1 MDSHTLIQALIYL
14 GSAAL
19 IVPIAVRL
27 GLGSVLGYLIA
38 GCIIGPWGLRLVTDA
53 ESILHFAEI
62 GVVLMLF
69 IIGLELD
76 PQRLWKLRAAV
87 FGGGALQMVICGGLL
102 GLFCML
108 LGLRWQVAELIG
120 MTLALSSTAIAM
132 QAMNERNL
140 MMTQMGRS
148 AFAVLLFQ
156 DIAAIPLVAMIPLLA
171 ASSAS
176 TTMGAFALSALKVAG
191 ALVLVVLL
199 ALAVGGAL
207 LFAHNEISGNG
218 RPGTEVTVSIPQG
231 SGVSVIAQK
240 LKDAGVIRSAYLFR
254 WYVGQK
260 GAASKLQYGDFTLQK
275 SACSYD
281 AIIAVL
287 STYAKAET
295 VRVTVPEG
303 TTAIAIAQKM
313 EAAGLCSAE
322 DFLKEANEGDF
333 SEYTFWQ
340 YVPDD
345 ADAPDRF
352 MKCEGYLF
360 PETYEFL
367 KDDTVHNYVATFYAQ
382 FDAQITDEMYAE
394 LKKQDMT
401 LPQLITLASFVQE
414 EAGNSQDSNVAQVFR
429 NRLAADSPY
438 PRLQSNTSSYI
449 QSDSDNN
456 YLWNWV
462 APYYG
467 GWDHIPEN
475 IVAAYDTYSCKGLPA
490 GPISN
495 PGIAAIRAALAPQPN
510 EEAKDAYFFVTD
522 LKGSYYYARTLS
534 EHNANCQKAAQVN
547 KTVNT
552 EK

>member
-1 MDSHTLIQALIYL
+1 MAQKHSH
-14 GSAAL
+14 AA
-19 IVPIAVRL
+19 R
-27 GLGSVLGYLIA
+27 
-38 GCIIGPWGLRLVTDA
+38 
-53 ESILHFAEI
+53 
-62 GVVLMLF
+62 
-69 IIGLELD
+69 
-76 PQRLWKLRAAV
+76 KK
-87 FGGGALQMVICGGLL
+87 GGAWKIL
-102 GLFCML
+102 
-108 LGLRWQVAELIG
+108 
-120 MTLALSSTAIAM
+120 
-132 QAMNERNL
+132 
-140 MMTQMGRS
+140 
-148 AFAVLLFQ
+148 
-156 DIAAIPLVAMIPLLA
+156 
-171 ASSAS
+171 
-176 TTMGAFALSALKVAG
+176 
-191 ALVLVVLL
+191 LVLVVLL
-199 ALAVGGAL
+199 ALAAGAAGV
-207 LFAHNEISGNG
+207 FARSEING
-218 RPGTEVTVSIPQG
+218 RTTDAEPVTVSIQQG
-231 SGVSVIAQK
+231 SGVSAIAQK

-260 GAASKLQYGDFTLQK
+260 GTAAKLQYGDFALTPGTG
-275 SACSYD
+275 YD
-281 AIIAVL
+281 DLITAL

-295 VRVTVPEG
+295 VRVTIPEG

-401 LPQLITLASFVQE
+401 LPELITLASFVQE

-429 NRLAADSPY
+429 NRLAEGSPY
-438 PRLQSNTSSYI
+438 PRLQSNTSSHI
-449 QSDSDNN
+449 QSDADNN

-467 GWDHIPEN
+467 GWDNIPEN

-495 PGIAAIRAALAPQPN
+495 PGLAAIQAALDPQPD
-510 EEAKDAYFFVTD
+510 EDAKDAYFFVTD
-522 LKGSYYYARTLS
+522 LKGNYYYARTLS
-534 EHNANCQKAAQVN
+534 EHNANCQTAADVN
-547 KTVNT
+547 KTVG
-552 EK
+552 

>member
-1 MDSHTLIQALIYL
+1 MAQKHSH
-14 GSAAL
+14 AA
-19 IVPIAVRL
+19 R
-27 GLGSVLGYLIA
+27 
-38 GCIIGPWGLRLVTDA
+38 
-53 ESILHFAEI
+53 
-62 GVVLMLF
+62 
-69 IIGLELD
+69 
-76 PQRLWKLRAAV
+76 KK
-87 FGGGALQMVICGGLL
+87 GGAWKIL
-102 GLFCML
+102 
-108 LGLRWQVAELIG
+108 
-120 MTLALSSTAIAM
+120 
-132 QAMNERNL
+132 
-140 MMTQMGRS
+140 
-148 AFAVLLFQ
+148 
-156 DIAAIPLVAMIPLLA
+156 
-171 ASSAS
+171 
-176 TTMGAFALSALKVAG
+176 
-191 ALVLVVLL
+191 LVLVVLL
-199 ALAVGGAL
+199 VLAAGAAL
-207 LFAHNEISGNG
+207 LFARSEING
-218 RPGTEVTVSIPQG
+218 RTTDAEPVTVSIQQG
-231 SGVSVIAQK
+231 SGVSAIAQK

-260 GAASKLQYGDFTLQK
+260 GTAAKLQYGDFALTPGTG
-275 SACSYD
+275 YD
-281 AIIAVL
+281 DLITAL

-295 VRVTVPEG
+295 VRVTIPEG

-401 LPQLITLASFVQE
+401 LPELITLASFVQE

-429 NRLAADSPY
+429 NRLAEGSPY

-449 QSDSDNN
+449 QSDADNN

-467 GWDHIPEN
+467 GWDNIPEN

-495 PGIAAIRAALAPQPN
+495 PGLAAIQAALDPQPD
-510 EEAKDAYFFVTD
+510 EDAKDAYFFVTD
-522 LKGSYYYARTLS
+522 LKGNYYYARTLS
-534 EHNANCQKAAQVN
+534 EHNANCQTAAEVN
-547 KTVNT
+547 KSV
-552 EK
+552 KG

>member
-1 MDSHTLIQALIYL
+1 MAQKHSH
-14 GSAAL
+14 AA
-19 IVPIAVRL
+19 R
-27 GLGSVLGYLIA
+27 
-38 GCIIGPWGLRLVTDA
+38 
-53 ESILHFAEI
+53 
-62 GVVLMLF
+62 
-69 IIGLELD
+69 
-76 PQRLWKLRAAV
+76 KK
-87 FGGGALQMVICGGLL
+87 GGAWKIL
-102 GLFCML
+102 
-108 LGLRWQVAELIG
+108 
-120 MTLALSSTAIAM
+120 
-132 QAMNERNL
+132 
-140 MMTQMGRS
+140 
-148 AFAVLLFQ
+148 
-156 DIAAIPLVAMIPLLA
+156 
-171 ASSAS
+171 
-176 TTMGAFALSALKVAG
+176 
-191 ALVLVVLL
+191 LVLVVLL
-199 ALAVGGAL
+199 ALAAGAAL
-207 LFAHNEISGNG
+207 LFARSEING
-218 RPGTEVTVSIPQG
+218 RTTDAEPVTVSIPQG
-231 SGVSVIAQK
+231 SGVSAIAQK

-260 GAASKLQYGDFTLQK
+260 GTAAKLQYGDFALTPGTG
-275 SACSYD
+275 YD
-281 AIIAVL
+281 DLIAAL

-295 VRVTVPEG
+295 VRVTIPEG

-394 LKKQDMT
+394 LKKQEMT
-401 LPQLITLASFVQE
+401 LPELITLASFVQE

-429 NRLAADSPY
+429 NRLAEGSPY
-438 PRLQSNTSSYI
+438 PRLQSNTSSHI
-449 QSDSDNN
+449 QSDADNN

-467 GWDHIPEN
+467 GWDNIPEN

-495 PGIAAIRAALAPQPN
+495 PGLAAIQAALDPQPD
-510 EEAKDAYFFVTD
+510 EDAKDAYFFVTD
-522 LKGSYYYARTLS
+522 LKGNYYYARTLS
-534 EHNANCQKAAQVN
+534 EHNANCQTAAEVN
-547 KTVNT
+547 KSV
-552 EK
+552 KG

>member
-1 MDSHTLIQALIYL
+1 MAQKHSH
-14 GSAAL
+14 AA
-19 IVPIAVRL
+19 R
-27 GLGSVLGYLIA
+27 
-38 GCIIGPWGLRLVTDA
+38 
-53 ESILHFAEI
+53 
-62 GVVLMLF
+62 
-69 IIGLELD
+69 
-76 PQRLWKLRAAV
+76 KK
-87 FGGGALQMVICGGLL
+87 GGAWKIL
-102 GLFCML
+102 
-108 LGLRWQVAELIG
+108 
-120 MTLALSSTAIAM
+120 
-132 QAMNERNL
+132 
-140 MMTQMGRS
+140 
-148 AFAVLLFQ
+148 
-156 DIAAIPLVAMIPLLA
+156 
-171 ASSAS
+171 
-176 TTMGAFALSALKVAG
+176 
-191 ALVLVVLL
+191 LVLVVLL
-199 ALAVGGAL
+199 ALAAGAAL
-207 LFAHNEISGNG
+207 LFARSEING
-218 RPGTEVTVSIPQG
+218 RTTDAEPVTVSIQQG
-231 SGVSVIAQK
+231 SGVSAIAQK

-260 GAASKLQYGDFTLQK
+260 GTAAKLQYGDFALTPGTG
-275 SACSYD
+275 YD
-281 AIIAVL
+281 DLIAAL

-295 VRVTVPEG
+295 VRVTIPEG

-401 LPQLITLASFVQE
+401 LPELITLASFVQE

-429 NRLAADSPY
+429 NRLAEGSPY

-449 QSDSDNN
+449 QSDADNN

-467 GWDHIPEN
+467 GWDNIPEN

-495 PGIAAIRAALAPQPN
+495 PGLAAIQAALDPQPD
-510 EEAKDAYFFVTD
+510 EDAKDAYFFVTD
-522 LKGSYYYARTLS
+522 LKGNYYYARTLS
-534 EHNANCQKAAQVN
+534 EHNANCQTAAEVN
-547 KTVNT
+547 KSV
-552 EK
+552 KG

>member
-1 MDSHTLIQALIYL
+1 MAQKHSH
-14 GSAAL
+14 AA
-19 IVPIAVRL
+19 R
-27 GLGSVLGYLIA
+27 
-38 GCIIGPWGLRLVTDA
+38 
-53 ESILHFAEI
+53 
-62 GVVLMLF
+62 
-69 IIGLELD
+69 
-76 PQRLWKLRAAV
+76 KK
-87 FGGGALQMVICGGLL
+87 GGAWKIL
-102 GLFCML
+102 
-108 LGLRWQVAELIG
+108 
-120 MTLALSSTAIAM
+120 
-132 QAMNERNL
+132 
-140 MMTQMGRS
+140 
-148 AFAVLLFQ
+148 
-156 DIAAIPLVAMIPLLA
+156 
-171 ASSAS
+171 
-176 TTMGAFALSALKVAG
+176 
-191 ALVLVVLL
+191 LVLVVLL
-199 ALAVGGAL
+199 VLAAGAAL
-207 LFAHNEISGNG
+207 LFARSEING
-218 RPGTEVTVSIPQG
+218 RTTDAEPVTVSIQQG
-231 SGVSVIAQK
+231 SGVSAIAQK

-260 GAASKLQYGDFTLQK
+260 GTAAKLQYGDFALTPGTG
-275 SACSYD
+275 YD
-281 AIIAVL
+281 DLIAAL

-295 VRVTVPEG
+295 VRVTIPEG

-401 LPQLITLASFVQE
+401 LPELITLASFVQE

-429 NRLAADSPY
+429 NRLAEGSPY

-449 QSDSDNN
+449 QSDADNN

-467 GWDHIPEN
+467 GWDNIPEN

-495 PGIAAIRAALAPQPN
+495 PGLAAIQAALDPQPN
-510 EEAKDAYFFVTD
+510 EDAKDAYFFVTD
-522 LKGSYYYARTLS
+522 LKGNYYYARTLS
-534 EHNANCQKAAQVN
+534 EHNANCQTAAEVN
-547 KTVNT
+547 KSVKN
-552 EK
+552 